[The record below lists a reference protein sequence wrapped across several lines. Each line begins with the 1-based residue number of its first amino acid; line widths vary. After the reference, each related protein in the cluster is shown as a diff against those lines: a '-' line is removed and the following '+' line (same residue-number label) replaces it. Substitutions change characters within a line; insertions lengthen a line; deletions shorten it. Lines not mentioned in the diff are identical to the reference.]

1 MDSEPA
7 ISATKVAHQVILLTT
22 KERDFA
28 QHVGLKGKIQS
39 TKVSKKLEPQTERL
53 RQSGSDKNTVEQKVH
68 YRLVQCHR
76 GKIEGLKWTLFQTT
90 SMVHLGNP

>member
-7 ISATKVAHQVILLTT
+7 KSAMNRAHQVILLTT

-53 RQSGSDKNTVEQKVH
+53 RQSGRGRNTVEETVLCLQD
-68 YRLVQCHR
+68 QCQL
-76 GKIEGLKWTLFQTT
+76 GKIEGET
-90 SMVHLGNP
+90 

>member
-53 RQSGSDKNTVEQKVH
+53 RQSGRGRNTVEETVLCQQD
-68 YRLVQCHR
+68 QCQL
-76 GKIEGLKWTLFQTT
+76 GKIEGET
-90 SMVHLGNP
+90 

>member
-7 ISATKVAHQVILLTT
+7 IYATKVAHQVILLTT

-39 TKVSKKLEPQTERL
+39 TKVSKKLGPQTERL
-53 RQSGSDKNTVEQKVH
+53 RQSGRDRNTVEETVLCQQD
-68 YRLVQCHR
+68 QCQL
-76 GKIEGLKWTLFQTT
+76 GKIEGET
-90 SMVHLGNP
+90 

>member
-7 ISATKVAHQVILLTT
+7 IYATKVAHQVILLTT

-39 TKVSKKLEPQTERL
+39 TKVSKKLGPQTERL
-53 RQSGSDKNTVEQKVH
+53 RQSGRGRNTVEETVLCLQD
-68 YRLVQCHR
+68 QCQL
-76 GKIEGLKWTLFQTT
+76 GKIEGET
-90 SMVHLGNP
+90 

>member
-7 ISATKVAHQVILLTT
+7 IYATKVAHQVILLTT

-53 RQSGSDKNTVEQKVH
+53 RQSGRGRNTVEETVLCLQD
-68 YRLVQCHR
+68 QCQL
-76 GKIEGLKWTLFQTT
+76 GKIEGET
-90 SMVHLGNP
+90 

>member
-1 MDSEPA
+1 MDSEPV

-28 QHVGLKGKIQS
+28 QHVGLKGKIPS

-53 RQSGSDKNTVEQKVH
+53 RQSGRDRNTVEETVLYLQD
-68 YRLVQCHR
+68 QCQL
-76 GKIEGLKWTLFQTT
+76 GKIEGET
-90 SMVHLGNP
+90 

>member
-53 RQSGSDKNTVEQKVH
+53 RQSGRGRNTVEETALCLQD
-68 YRLVQCHR
+68 QCQL
-76 GKIEGLKWTLFQTT
+76 GKIEGET
-90 SMVHLGNP
+90 

>member
-39 TKVSKKLEPQTERL
+39 TKVSKKLEPQTVML
-53 RQSGSDKNTVEQKVH
+53 RQSGRDRNTAEETGLCRQG
-68 YRLVQCHR
+68 QCHL
-76 GKIEGLKWTLFQTT
+76 GKIEGET
-90 SMVHLGNP
+90 